1 MKLPICESA
10 NMRAGMS
17 SWWIGS
23 RVDSYFWNKI
33 HPSSVDSVVLD
44 FWKQEWR
51 NQGFAQSHFCVVMF
65 CRFLFFKTSLHNIL
79 SITLIS
85 KQLVVW
91 LTALSL
97 DAFDCRMK
105 EFMEG
110 FSVISMKL
118 KEPCDERMVF
128 MMMLR
133 DMCLKDCQMHNGD
146 TDAECVHWQLLYTL
160 FFEKVPWKPSNHA
173 CVSMEH
179 VFLFML
185 V

>member
-1 MKLPICESA
+1 ML
-10 NMRAGMS
+10 
-17 SWWIGS
+17 
-23 RVDSYFWNKI
+23 
-33 HPSSVDSVVLD
+33 
-44 FWKQEWR
+44 
-51 NQGFAQSHFCVVMF
+51 
-65 CRFLFFKTSLHNIL
+65 CRFLFFKTSLPNIL

-128 MMMLR
+128 LMMLR

-160 FFEKVPWKPSNHA
+160 FFKKVPWKPSTPCMCFDGTRVYA
-173 CVSMEH
+173 CLSLLVSPRHMAWWANECH
-179 VFLFML
+179 LIFCIVDSRMKERSLPSCERKM
-185 V
+185 